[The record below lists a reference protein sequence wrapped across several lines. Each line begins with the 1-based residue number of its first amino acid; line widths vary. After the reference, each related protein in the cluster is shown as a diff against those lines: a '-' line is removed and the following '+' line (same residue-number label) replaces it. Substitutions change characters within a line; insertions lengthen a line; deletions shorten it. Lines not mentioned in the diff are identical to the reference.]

1 MGDCPEHP
9 PHGISQYSSALRAS
23 EEALAAREP
32 IDDRRR
38 ETEVVLQQVAGV
50 RRQPFGETDLL
61 VRPRVEDEDKIVLAD
76 LLFERPNI
84 VSLDEPVA
92 AFSSGF
98 SAVTS
103 AAMAAPAAMATESAV
118 PAEAAMLSEAAMGK
132 AVTPV
137 AMTPV
142 AVIPVAMVPAMVP
155 AAPAAIVKTDRAIGR
170 IADVSVVSGTRAT
183 AEEET
188 DADHERYSPRQ

>member
-1 MGDCPEHP
+1 MVTLQVLPCGDGP
-9 PHGISQYSSALRAS
+9 PDVPRLLLGLTGERFHGYP
-23 EEALAAREP
+23 LAEVRDAYRELEQ
-32 IDDRRR
+32 RHTR
-38 ETEVVLQQVAGV
+38 G
-50 RRQPFGETDLL
+50 
-61 VRPRVEDEDKIVLAD
+61 KIVLAH

-98 SAVTS
+98 SAATS
-103 AAMAAPAAMATESAV
+103 AAMAASAAVAAPAAMATESAV

-170 IADVSVVSGTRAT
+170 IADVSVVSVTRAT